1 MKTLDQTI
9 LDQTIIDNSQKSVD
23 QNLQGDT
30 ELTNLTGGEEKTE
43 ETIGEEMEN
52 KQDHD
57 QKSERADAQK
67 NIEEIFAKDFGITA
81 ENLKD
86 IEGFNNLSDGQQKL
100 VIENLRQLKL
110 AKIEIAAVKKQ
121 KEVDKFKGEKKK
133 FWQLKDE
140 WTDTKK
146 HLLSIWRNSITKEGR
161 VIEFKKETAE
171 EEKTGGID
179 KHGTNLQSLV
189 NEMKENGPEVEVVKE
204 VDGKEKLEIQ
214 YIDKEKDFENLTGI
228 EKTQVNNFNKIATK
242 YSKMPYEWSLKTAD
256 KDNRKKFGQSK
267 EEFEGAKTEIL
278 NLKKEKSNEQE
289 AMLYM
294 NQIELKLSL
303 DQILKAHPE
312 VEEQLL
318 KIKNESAFRSVLKNL
333 ATTKGA
339 FAVGGFLVRSF
350 TMSTIGLIAAPAT
363 AGAIGGIRAW
373 QKTKQEFRE
382 KEIMS
387 RKGEKNIS
395 PEEQELIKQVDTINN
410 QIKKLLPI
418 VEDKKQCIEL
428 AKKDSKQLTEESK
441 KDYKNF
447 ES

>member
-140 WTDTKK
+140 WTDT
-146 HLLSIWRNSITKEGR
+146 
-161 VIEFKKETAE
+161 
-171 EEKTGGID
+171 
-179 KHGTNLQSLV
+179 
-189 NEMKENGPEVEVVKE
+189 
-204 VDGKEKLEIQ
+204 
-214 YIDKEKDFENLTGI
+214 
-228 EKTQVNNFNKIATK
+228 
-242 YSKMPYEWSLKTAD
+242 
-256 KDNRKKFGQSK
+256 
-267 EEFEGAKTEIL
+267 
-278 NLKKEKSNEQE
+278 
-289 AMLYM
+289 
-294 NQIELKLSL
+294 
-303 DQILKAHPE
+303 
-312 VEEQLL
+312 
-318 KIKNESAFRSVLKNL
+318 
-333 ATTKGA
+333 
-339 FAVGGFLVRSF
+339 
-350 TMSTIGLIAAPAT
+350 
-363 AGAIGGIRAW
+363 
-373 QKTKQEFRE
+373 
-382 KEIMS
+382 
-387 RKGEKNIS
+387 
-395 PEEQELIKQVDTINN
+395 
-410 QIKKLLPI
+410 
-418 VEDKKQCIEL
+418 
-428 AKKDSKQLTEESK
+428 
-441 KDYKNF
+441 
-447 ES
+447 